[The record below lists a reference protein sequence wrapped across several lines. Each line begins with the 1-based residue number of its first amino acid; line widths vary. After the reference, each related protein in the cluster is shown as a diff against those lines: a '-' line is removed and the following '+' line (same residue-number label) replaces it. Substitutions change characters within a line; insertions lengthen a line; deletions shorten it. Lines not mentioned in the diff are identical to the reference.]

1 MMEDR
6 FSVLLFRTCLVGCLL
21 GIVATIYFLLGL
33 AGYIG
38 NSLPNL
44 FVAASLVAATIF
56 FLKAFIDALLE
67 TNWVGRIIWL
77 SIVFVL
83 GAEIILCLVPPTAR
97 DELTHHLAI
106 PRLYARAGR
115 IIEVPMAPYSYYPM
129 LLDMLY
135 TPWVNWGYDSVPKFI
150 HGFYG
155 ILTGLLLYAYL
166 SRRMNAI
173 YGLLGFFFFV
183 STPAVLRLSHW
194 AYVDLGITFY
204 STGSLLCLLRWREEK
219 NAIRWLIIVALSA
232 GFAVATKPNGLVV
245 LLILS
250 FLFVLI
256 LANEPQRGLTK
267 IVSELVLFGIFALL
281 PFLPWLIKNTLQTG
295 NPFFPHLPALFPPRG
310 GADVEMAPSY
320 VEIGIIARRQFLY
333 GESWWEIAALPLRIF
348 FQGRDDNP
356 RYFDGVLS
364 PVLILFL
371 LWAFKGKWLEEK
383 KFCMTFAM
391 LFLAYAIFLV
401 DLRIRYILVIVP
413 PLVVLLVYG
422 IFNVYLRIK
431 QPAYLF
437 AGVLFF
443 TGVNL
448 SYLWQYFREVAPVRY
463 LLSND
468 SREAYLVERLAEYP
482 AFQYI
487 NRELPPAAKIYL
499 LFVGRRGYYC
509 DREYF
514 HDGGELPGFLI
525 AAVRS
530 AKEPTDIGRQLES
543 KHLTHLLVRDEL
555 LTRFLRDNLDPAH
568 RRVWD
573 SFALS
578 HLKTLFRDRGYSVL
592 QVHA

>member
-21 GIVATIYFLLGL
+21 GVVATIYFFLGL
-33 AGYIG
+33 TGYVG

-56 FLKAFIDALLE
+56 FLKAFIGNFLE
-67 TNWVGRIIWL
+67 TNWVGRLIWL
-77 SIVFVL
+77 SILFVL

-97 DELTHHLAI
+97 DELTHHLAM

-135 TPWVNWGYDSVPKFI
+135 TPWVSWGYDSVPKLI

-155 ILTGLLLYAYL
+155 VLTGLALHAYL

-183 STPAVLRLSHW
+183 STPAVLRLNHW

-204 STGSLLCLLRWREEK
+204 STASLLCLLRWREEK
-219 NAIRWLIIVALSA
+219 NAIRWLVITALSA

-250 FLFVLI
+250 FLFVLT
-256 LANEPQRGLTK
+256 LANESTRGTN
-267 IVSELVLFGIFALL
+267 IVSEVALFGTFALL

-295 NPFFPHLPALFPPRG
+295 SPFFPHLASLFPPRG
-310 GADVEMAPSY
+310 GAGSETMPSY

-348 FQGRDDNP
+348 FQGQDDNP

-371 LWAFKGKWLEEK
+371 PWAFKGKWLAEK
-383 KFCMTFAM
+383 KICMSFAL
-391 LFLAYAIFLV
+391 LFLAYAMFLV

-437 AGVLFF
+437 AGVLLFAA
-443 TGVNL
+443 VNL
-448 SYLWQYFREVAPVRY
+448 SYLWQYSRDVAPVRY

-468 SREAYLVERLAEYP
+468 SKNTYLREKLAEYP

-487 NRELPPAAKIYL
+487 N
-499 LFVGRRGYYC
+499 
-509 DREYF
+509 
-514 HDGGELPGFLI
+514 GELPGFLL
-525 AAVRS
+525 AAIRS

-555 LTRFLRDNLDPAH
+555 LSRFLRDNLDPAH
-568 RRVWD
+568 QRVWD

-578 HLKTLFRDRGYSVL
+578 HLKTLFRDRGY
-592 QVHA
+592 